1 MLSKRKKYSKFVN
14 YNFKPA
20 VSEEKLEENKI
31 QIQKTKHPVRQV
43 QKSYSQYQ
51 GYKRN
56 SQAYELKQ

>member
-43 QKSYSQYQ
+43 
-51 GYKRN
+51 
-56 SQAYELKQ
+56 